1 VDTLILI
8 QSLVGSLSADLSS
21 IAIVGY
27 EIASKR
33 KAAFARIAFVDA
45 VEARALTR
53 NSLVRRGWGS
63 RHDKFMS
70 IWPSAREMGIA
81 RNRSCP
87 ACKSLRK
94 SGATLVV
101 ARRSAEIA
109 SGVNYFQKDASRQFP
124 ICDWIIARAAAR
136 NPARYRLLRRAR
148 TGKAHL
154 QEYPQCAMR
163 R

>member
-1 VDTLILI
+1 
-8 QSLVGSLSADLSS
+8 LSADLSS

-94 SGATLVV
+94 SEADLVD
-101 ARRSAEIA
+101 ARQFSEIA
-109 SGVNYFQKDASRQFP
+109 S
-124 ICDWIIARAAAR
+124 AANHFRKGA
-136 NPARYRLLRRAR
+136 
-148 TGKAHL
+148 
-154 QEYPQCAMR
+154 
-163 R
+163 